1 MTIDSYYVF
10 ASSVSAL
17 VARFLTYPMDTI
29 KTRIQT
35 DHVGYESIND
45 VNKPRHGLHRFLS
58 LYSGL
63 TITLLFSV
71 PALSTYLCFYEF
83 TKEYLSTP
91 LGRDNLINHAISGTV
106 AEMTAGLFFTPMEV
120 VKSQMQ
126 IRPLTTKQITYA
138 ILKEDGFRGFFKG
151 YWWSLAVFLPHT
163 IIYFVVYEQLKLI
176 MPEKNFFV
184 FFVCSTIAGCLGVV
198 ASTPFDVIKTR
209 WQVSAQEEAYR
220 VGPLQIAKHMYS
232 NDGFRPFTKGMLAR
246 MAWGIPTM
254 TISMTLFETLLDA
267 HK

>member
-1 MTIDSYYVF
+1 
-10 ASSVSAL
+10 
-17 VARFLTYPMDTI
+17 MDTI

-35 DHVGYESIND
+35 DHVDYESLNQGH
-45 VNKPRHGLHRFLS
+45 KPRHSLHGFLS

-63 TITLLFSV
+63 TVTLLFSV
-71 PALSTYLCFYEF
+71 PALSTYLCFYEL
-83 TKEYLSTP
+83 TKEYLSGP
-91 LGRDNLINHAISGTV
+91 LGKDNLINHAISGTV

-120 VKSQMQ
+120 IKSQMQ
-126 IRPLTTKQITYA
+126 IRPLTAKEITYG
-138 ILKEDGFRGFFKG
+138 ILKQDGLKGFFKG

-163 IIYFVVYEQLKLI
+163 IIYFIVYEQLKLM
-176 MPEKNFFV
+176 MPEKGFFV

-198 ASTPFDVIKTR
+198 VSTPFDVIKTR
-209 WQVSAQEEAYR
+209 WQVSAQEEAYQ
-220 VGPLQIAKHMYS
+220 VGPLEIARQMYL
-232 NDGFRPFTKGMLAR
+232 DGGLRPFAKGMLAR